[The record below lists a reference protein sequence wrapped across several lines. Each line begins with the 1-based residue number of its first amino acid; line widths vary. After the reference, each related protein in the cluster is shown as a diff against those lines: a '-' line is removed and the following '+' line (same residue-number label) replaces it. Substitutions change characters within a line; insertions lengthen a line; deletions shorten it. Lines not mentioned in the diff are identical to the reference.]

1 MHRFLPLFPASRGD
15 FNALGAWWQTVYNI
29 ICTFIFRLDVSHL
42 PLSPRSESR
51 HLSLT
56 APSLPPTP
64 LSLIQYPKQAE
75 GEEERNPRPSNPMG
89 ETDRQH
95 LLRPSSSS
103 SSLCASDPQ
112 RAKAH
117 PCIHALTYTHKQR
130 DRPTPDR
137 PGLLAHMLSP
147 LSLLPSLFLS
157 HKTGL
162 RREGEGEGGRQ
173 QTPPFDWSRGTQH
186 RWIQKREREKRL
198 IMPGVI
204 IATQKRASHAI
215 ISLLLSLH
223 ACHTWIMEVPGLM
236 KCLTSLQRVLTE

>member
-186 RWIQKREREKRL
+186 RWIQKREREEAYHARRHHCDTKKSFSCHHL
-198 IMPGVI
+198 SPSLSPCLPYVDHGGAWSDEVLDESP
-204 IATQKRASHAI
+204 AS
-215 ISLLLSLH
+215 LN
-223 ACHTWIMEVPGLM
+223 
-236 KCLTSLQRVLTE
+236 